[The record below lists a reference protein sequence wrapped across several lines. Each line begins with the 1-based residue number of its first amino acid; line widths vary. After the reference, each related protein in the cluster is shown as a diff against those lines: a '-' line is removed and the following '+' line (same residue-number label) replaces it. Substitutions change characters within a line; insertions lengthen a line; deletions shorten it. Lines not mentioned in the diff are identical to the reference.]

1 MDLHHLS
8 VLRALPHL
16 LAPAGRR
23 DLVNQHLP
31 SAPAGRQVLVDLH
44 HLSVLRTLPHLM
56 APAGRQVLVD
66 LHHLSVLRALPHLL
80 APVGRRDLVG
90 QHLPSAHPFNGKSCW
105 TSYGIRHL

>member
-1 MDLHHLS
+1 M
-8 VLRALPHL
+8 
-16 LAPAGRR
+16 
-23 DLVNQHLP
+23 
-31 SAPAGRQVLVDLH
+31 DLH

-105 TSYGIRHL
+105 TSYGIRTCNRKEPSLKEAACGHNFSWSGDNTRLNTSMIGSRLRATRS